1 MTIRKSIRV
10 ERPPEISFKVFCEDI
25 SEWWPAGFGGKDSK
39 VFLERAKR
47 RWDRVRNRVGD
58 GLSAAVDCRFQLAR
72 TELGR

>member
-39 VFLERAKR
+39 VFLERE
-47 RWDRVRNRVGD
+47 VG
-58 GLSAAVDCRFQLAR
+58 GRFTSGAAMGPS
-72 TELGR
+72 TKSGG